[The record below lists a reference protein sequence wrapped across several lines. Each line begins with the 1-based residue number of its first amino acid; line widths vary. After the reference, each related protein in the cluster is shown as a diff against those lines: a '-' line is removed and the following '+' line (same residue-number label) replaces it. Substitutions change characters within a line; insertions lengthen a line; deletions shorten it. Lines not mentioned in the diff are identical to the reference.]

1 MEELREMVNN
11 NNINFFLN
19 KLFCYVI
26 NIIGLDVYWYK
37 VKEDLKVIIQYV
49 GLLIFFFIFLV
60 VDMYWL
66 ELYFFF
72 GNERYEGII
81 GSLFEIRCNNVIN
94 NFYVVDWFF
103 IECLKKFIKYWLY
116 DLFDVKWYWY
126 RFEY

>member
-19 KLFCYVI
+19 KFFRYVI

-49 GLLIFFFIFLV
+49 GFLIFFFIFLV

-72 GNERYEGII
+72 GNDRDEGII
-81 GSLFEIRCNNVIN
+81 SSLFEIRCNNVIN
-94 NFYVVDWFF
+94 NFYIVDWFF
-103 IECLKKFIKYWLY
+103 IERLKKFIKYWLY